1 MKDDATVQ
9 VVPVAATGP
18 LANVKI
24 TGVAAAPA
32 RSKLRRLTVAGLECC
47 FSLASIEVPE
57 SGFSCSMLTL
67 QAAILLR
74 YAIEKFSCAKTIRE
88 KSPSGS
94 CLTSSQGCKKQLFVP
109 STFRN
114 KTAPKNGAI

>member
-32 RSKLRRLTVAGLECC
+32 RNSRRRPTFVGLKGCA
-47 FSLASIEVPE
+47 SLASDEVPTLGL
-57 SGFSCSMLTL
+57 SRSMLTL
-67 QAAILLR
+67 QAAMLLR
-74 YAIEKFSCAKTIRE
+74 YAIKKMLNGQGGRE
-88 KSPSGS
+88 E
-94 CLTSSQGCKKQLFVP
+94 
-109 STFRN
+109 
-114 KTAPKNGAI
+114 